1 MVKDCNLAVFADR
14 CFEGYQGDRPVRLID
29 FSPVETANLL
39 ANLKEA
45 FEICR
50 YLEDCY
56 RQKVR
61 PGITSL
67 VLLASHH
74 DA

>member
-1 MVKDCNLAVFADR
+1 MKDCDLAVFADR
-14 CFEGYQGDRPVRLID
+14 CFEGYKGDRPVRLID
-29 FSPVETANLL
+29 FSPVDNANLL
-39 ANLKEA
+39 TNLKEA

-56 RQKVR
+56 RQQVR

-67 VLLASHH
+67 VPVVIH
-74 DA
+74 DHV

>member
-1 MVKDCNLAVFADR
+1 MVKDCDLAVFADR

-50 YLEDCY
+50 YL
-56 RQKVR
+56 
-61 PGITSL
+61 
-67 VLLASHH
+67 
-74 DA
+74 

>member
-1 MVKDCNLAVFADR
+1 MKDCNLAVFVDR

-29 FSPVETANLL
+29 FSPVDSSTLL
-39 ANLKEA
+39 TNLKEA

-56 RQKVR
+56 RQQIR
-61 PGITSL
+61 PNITSL
-67 VLLASHH
+67 VSLISRGNA
-74 DA
+74 